1 MTTVK
6 MVKPSTFSYIVLSKA
21 SNNTSYSY
29 ILMPITDKDI
39 AVIKQVSEET
49 KGFKKVI
56 NLNNFT
62 FSIDDINMFGESKS
76 DIELVH
82 QLIDRVCPDYI
93 TAPAVIDLEKG
104 THSIEIVP
112 GCSVGK
118 FYDYHLLLIG
128 NPNKIILFK
137 HYGPIK

>member
-1 MTTVK
+1 
-6 MVKPSTFSYIVLSKA
+6 MVKPTTFNYIVVSKA
-21 SNNTSYSY
+21 NNGSYSY
-29 ILMPITDKDI
+29 ILMPITDNDI
-39 AVIKQVSEET
+39 ETIKNVSQYN

-56 NLNNFT
+56 NINNFT
-62 FSIDDINMFGESKS
+62 FGIDDINMFGESKS

-82 QLIDRVCPDYI
+82 SLIERVCPDYI
-93 TAPAVIDLEKG
+93 TAPAVINLKEG

-112 GCSVGK
+112 GYSIDK